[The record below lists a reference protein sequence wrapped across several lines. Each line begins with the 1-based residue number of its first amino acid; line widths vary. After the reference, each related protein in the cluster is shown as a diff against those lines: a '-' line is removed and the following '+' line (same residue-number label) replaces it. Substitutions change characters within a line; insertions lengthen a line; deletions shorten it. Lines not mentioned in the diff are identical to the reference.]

1 MSMNTILFVDD
12 EPMILDGLRRM
23 LRPMADQWN
32 MEFLDSGEKALA
44 RLAVGECDVVVTDM
58 RMPGMNGAQLL
69 TEVMRRYPDTI
80 RIVLSGQSE
89 REMILQSIGCAHQ
102 FLTKPC
108 SASVLI
114 DTLKRSCALRN
125 QLPVLA
131 LKRLA
136 SQVSSLPS
144 MPAVYREVISEI
156 DSSTGSMARLKKI
169 IAGDVAMTAKVLQLV
184 NSSFFG
190 LPRRVV
196 NAAEAVS
203 LLGLETIKSLV
214 LSVGVF
220 SQIKELRV
228 PGYSLQIMTEHS
240 LSVAMMARGIA
251 KCEQG
256 DKRLV
261 DDAFLAGMLHDIGLL
276 VLVSNLPAPYI
287 DVIAKATAE
296 RIPLHEAE
304 REILGA
310 THADV
315 GAYLLGLW
323 GLPQSIVE
331 AIAFHHTPGKSSV
344 NTFGVLTAVH
354 VADVL
359 DHELHPRIPGAADAQ
374 IDLQYLDGL
383 GSGGRLEA
391 WRETCLATTAE
402 AMAHD

>member
-1 MSMNTILFVDD
+1 MNTVLFVDD
-12 EPMILDGLRRM
+12 EPLILDGLRRM
-23 LRPMADQWN
+23 LRPMADRWH

-58 RMPGMNGAQLL
+58 RMPGMNGAELL
-69 TEVMRRYPDTI
+69 TQVMRHYPDTI

-89 REMILQSIGCAHQ
+89 CEAILQSIGCTHQ

-108 SASVLI
+108 SARLLI

-156 DSSTGSMARLKKI
+156 HSPTGSMARLKEI
-169 IAGDVAMTAKVLQLV
+169 ISGDVAMTAKVLQLV

-190 LPRRVV
+190 LPRRIV
-196 NAAEAVS
+196 NAADAVS

-220 SQIKELRV
+220 SQIEEPRV
-228 PGYSLQIMTEHS
+228 PGYSLSTMTEHC
-240 LSVAMMARGIA
+240 LSVATLAKKIA
-251 KCEQG
+251 QCEHC

-276 VLVSNLPAPYI
+276 VLVSNLPAQYI
-287 DVIAKATAE
+287 DVMARATAK

-304 REILGA
+304 GEILGA

-331 AIAFHHTPGKSSV
+331 AIAFHHAPSKSPL

-359 DHELHPRIPGAADAQ
+359 DHEHHPRIPGAADAQ
-374 IDLQYLDGL
+374 LDQPYLDGL
-383 GSGGRLEA
+383 GLGDRQEA
-391 WRETCLATTAE
+391 WRETCLPRVME
-402 AMAHD
+402 ALSHD